1 MVATGWNEWN
11 LPCKCTQQLSVI
23 YLIKSHLK
31 LQDQTDL
38 CFSFEL
44 YASAKFSK
52 EHQIQDDWSSKKR
65 VLACVVQHD
74 GVCPTHENL
83 RCVLV
88 HCPFTISHIRYILHS
103 HCTIHPFVKHKIRSI
118 NHDGIEILG
127 SYLDDNHM
135 IRMLSGLIEYAI
147 ASNHVI
153 DHITFGNL
161 LGTECLWGRQ
171 IHAVIVS
178 QVVVAHYRCWLQS
191 HINTP
196 TPRIF
201 KKLEKEEYNPM
212 YKNELY
218 T

>member
-1 MVATGWNEWN
+1 MCTRP
-11 LPCKCTQQLSVI
+11 LPFYYLPHTVHTTFTLHHPSIRQTQ
-23 YLIKSHLK
+23 
-31 LQDQTDL
+31 
-38 CFSFEL
+38 
-44 YASAKFSK
+44 
-52 EHQIQDDWSSKKR
+52 
-65 VLACVVQHD
+65 
-74 GVCPTHENL
+74 N
-83 RCVLV
+83 
-88 HCPFTISHIRYILHS
+88 
-103 HCTIHPFVKHKIRSI
+103 KINQSC
-118 NHDGIEILG
+118 DGIEILG